1 MNEQKK
7 KIIYFIIIALIAV
20 AFIVLYMMDTSIKK
34 SDDSFFTDIFNISE
48 SPIPNDSSS
57 VIASKN
63 SSSLDNSA
71 ISQSYHELDE
81 IKVIDWN
88 EVDVDSIYVDSNRNK
103 FTLTR
108 HGFKKWAIKSVR
120 IDEKIPSSNNAI
132 FRLLNVFQ
140 HFFTDNNLTRNYSE
154 MSIYFEKPICT
165 VKTYFKDGTVGTLTF
180 TRIEEYDRF
189 HKENRLK
196 TWVRVNDQT
205 VVYATSFNILERF
218 IVSETEFLKFR

>member
-20 AFIVLYMMDTSIKK
+20 AFIVLYLMDTSIKK

-63 SSSLDNSA
+63 SSSLDNPA

-88 EVDVDSIYVDSNRNK
+88 EAEVDSIFIDSPRNK

-108 HGFKKWAIKSVR
+108 HGFKMWAIKSTR
-120 IDEKIPSSNNAI
+120 INEKIPRTNYAI
-132 FRLLNVFQ
+132 FRLLNIFQ
-140 HFFTDNNLTRNYSE
+140 HFVTDNNLTRDYSE
-154 MSIYFEKPICT
+154 MAEYFEKPICT
-165 VKTYFKDGTVGTLTF
+165 VVTYFKDGTVGKLTF
-180 TRIEEYDRF
+180 IRIEEYDSF

-196 TWVRVNDQT
+196 TWTRVNDQT

-218 IVSETEFLKFR
+218 IVSENEFLKI